1 MFSNYNYP
9 IVCSIKDN
17 YLNIYC
23 EKIINSNDLLNI
35 LKKNTTIPTNRC
47 KIYTIKKIPRT
58 NSGKVNYN
66 TSKLDTNNVG

>member
-35 LKKNTTIPTNRC
+35 LKKNTTIQQIGV
-47 KIYTIKKIPRT
+47 KFI
-58 NSGKVNYN
+58 
-66 TSKLDTNNVG
+66 L